1 MPIKKKQSNEGDNS
15 IRLQIIPQPSE
26 ASTKLNGSGGSFFE
40 PRAEGSNRSNPTSTE
55 PRAADSQYRNFWDK
69 APEKKLTLFALRL
82 AVLEKAASGL
92 GALGFIWA
100 TVVLLGGF
108 ATSMVNKDF
117 WFVTVILF
125 TEGARIFSRS
135 HELELQHQTTWT
147 IADAGK
153 HSLRAIAS
161 SSRFFMRVIKAIF
174 QQLSAIKSENQLQKH
189 ITDDIQMIAHTP
201 VLPHTGQQTWISSD
215 VTLMLYTNWVVLSKN
230 ISRVLYWLQLLSA
243 VACMTLSLMR
253 LVQQNYGEDQ
263 PGTENRKP
271 ALNLFYGL
279 ALAEALMFLLEKAY
293 WEWTISICKL
303 LEQVKQEC
311 EFGTADIGIVPIKRF
326 LYDAYSSCIN
336 GSVFDGLKM
345 DLVSFAGELLDSD
358 FHDEQLIGLQ
368 ILQKFAKSDRF
379 SSDTLRKIGTSTSM
393 MERLIDMLSWKNPAK
408 EKIRRLAAE
417 IVSKLAGKKQ
427 NALRVAGIPASMECV
442 SSLLYTGRK
451 LDNKPYEIWGRDIV
465 ADQTNYEFSAFN
477 LLGLLILK
485 KLANDHE
492 NCWRIGNTRGLLAKI
507 IDFTSTGEQLL
518 RNDHATESQIKAVK
532 RSLQVAKK
540 LVSTTGETGKML
552 RREISNIVF
561 TVSNIRDILEYGEN
575 HMLLQMQG
583 IEMLT
588 SLAMDQDAREKI
600 GSTGGIIRLLLS
612 IFFKPRLTQKENK
625 LCVEAGETLALLT
638 LESMQNSKHIL
649 NEKGVVD
656 QLVDLLTDPVLQI
669 NSSRILR
676 NLCAYSGSE
685 NFFCLRGVTVAAPTV
700 LHSIMVEDGKLLQ
713 ESIGLTMQIFRF
725 MTPEEQDKELKRAC
739 ISATN
744 FAKKLL
750 EILEKYNAPCVK
762 VPRIRRFVIELVIWL
777 MKSHEKYRQ
786 LFRKFEMD
794 RAIKSV
800 AETTSELECF
810 PVFSGSIGLNR
821 HDISLSS
828 LADVALELL
837 MNMKSKI

>member
-1 MPIKKKQSNEGDNS
+1 MPIKKKQLNEGDGS
-15 IRLQIIPQPSE
+15 IRLQITQQPSVD
-26 ASTKLNGSGGSFFE
+26 SIKLNDSSGSFFE
-40 PRAEGSNRSNPTSTE
+40 PRAEGSYRSNPTSTE
-55 PRAADSQYRNFWDK
+55 PRAAERQYQNYWDK

-100 TVVLLGGF
+100 TVVLLGRF
-108 ATSMVNKDF
+108 ATSLVNKDF

-147 IADAGK
+147 IVDAGK
-153 HSLRAIAS
+153 HSIRAIAS
-161 SSRFFMRVIKAIF
+161 SSRFFIQVIKAVF
-174 QQLSAIKSENQLQKH
+174 QQLSLIKSENQLQKH
-189 ITDDIQMIAHTP
+189 ITDDIQMIAQTP
-201 VLPHTGQQTWISSD
+201 VLPHTEQQTWISSD
-215 VTLMLYTNWVVLSKN
+215 VTLMLYTNWVFLSKN
-230 ISRVLYWLQLLSA
+230 ISRVLYWLQILSV
-243 VACMTLSLMR
+243 VACMTLLLIR
-253 LVQQNYGEDQ
+253 LVQQDYGEDR
-263 PGTENRKP
+263 PRTENRKP

-279 ALAEALMFLLEKAY
+279 ALAEAL
-293 WEWTISICKL
+293 IICKL
-303 LEQVKQEC
+303 LKQVKQEC
-311 EFGTADIGIVPIKRF
+311 DFGTADIGIVPIKRF

-345 DLVSFAGELLDSD
+345 DLVSFAGKLLDSD

-368 ILQKFAKSDRF
+368 ILQKFAKNDRF
-379 SSDTLRKIGTSTSM
+379 SSDTLRKIGASTSM

-408 EKIRRLAAE
+408 EKIRRSAAE

-427 NALRVAGIPASMECV
+427 NTLRVAGIPASMECV

-451 LDNKPYEIWGRDIV
+451 LDNKPYEIWERDIV
-465 ADQTNYEFSAFN
+465 ADQTNYEFSSFN

-507 IDFTSTGEQLL
+507 IDFTSTGERLL
-518 RNDHATESQIKAVK
+518 RNDHVTESQIKAVK

-561 TVSNIRDILEYGEN
+561 IVSNIRDILEYGEN

-583 IEMLT
+583 IEILT
-588 SLAMDQDAREKI
+588 SLAMDQDTREKI

-612 IFFKPRLTQKENK
+612 IFFKPSL
-625 LCVEAGETLALLT
+625 
-638 LESMQNSKHIL
+638 QNSKRVL
-649 NEKGVVD
+649 KEKGVVD
-656 QLVDLLTDPVLQI
+656 QLVDLLTDQVLQI
-669 NSSRILR
+669 NSSRILS

-685 NFFCLRGVTVAAPTV
+685 NFFCLRGVTVAAPT
-700 LHSIMVEDGKLLQ
+700 K
-713 ESIGLTMQIFRF
+713 
-725 MTPEEQDKELKRAC
+725 
-739 ISATN
+739 
-744 FAKKLL
+744 
-750 EILEKYNAPCVK
+750 
-762 VPRIRRFVIELVIWL
+762 
-777 MKSHEKYRQ
+777 KYRQ

-794 RAIKSV
+794 RAIKSA
-800 AETTSELECF
+800 AETTSELECY

-821 HDISLSS
+821 YDISLSS

-837 MNMKSKI
+837 REYEE